1 MFDIFQEG
9 VTNTLRVMASGQTSA
24 IYSIATQIQM
34 DIATEEESMDKQ
46 KAVQKANQLKSE
58 LEGLFEG
65 EFRTLCNC
73 GFAGSFDIRR
83 YGEQIVYIS
92 GSIFSDNYY
101 VTVWDKTGKHT
112 LYDSGFK
119 QLTKAEMINKLGTVM
134 KQKKQLSLF

>member
-1 MFDIFQEG
+1 
-9 VTNTLRVMASGQTSA
+9 MAT
-24 IYSIATQIQM
+24 ATG
-34 DIATEEESMDKQ
+34 EESMDKQ
-46 KAVQKANQLKSE
+46 KAVQKANELKQE

-83 YGEQIVYIS
+83 YGEQIVHIS

-101 VTVWDKTGKHT
+101 VTVWDRTGKHT

-119 QLTKAEMINKLGTVM
+119 QLTKAEMIYRLGTVI
-134 KQKKQLSLF
+134 KQKNQLSLF

>member
-1 MFDIFQEG
+1 
-9 VTNTLRVMASGQTSA
+9 MASGQTCA
-24 IYSIATQIQM
+24 TYSIATQIRM
-34 DIATEEESMDKQ
+34 DTATGEESMDSKQ

-65 EFRTLCNC
+65 EFRTLPNC

-101 VTVWDKTGKHT
+101 LTVWDKTGKHT

-119 QLTKAEMINKLGTVM
+119 QLTKAEMIYQLGTVI
-134 KQKKQLSLF
+134 KQKNQLSLF

>member
-1 MFDIFQEG
+1 MR
-9 VTNTLRVMASGQTSA
+9 VTASGQTSA
-24 IYSIATQIQM
+24 TYSIATQIRM
-34 DIATEEESMDKQ
+34 ATATGEESMDKQ
-46 KAVQKANQLKSE
+46 KAVQKANELKQE

-73 GFAGSFDIRR
+73 GYAGSFDIRR

-101 VTVWDKTGKHT
+101 VTVWDRTGKHT

-119 QLTKAEMINKLGTVM
+119 QLTKAEMIYKLGTVI
-134 KQKKQLSLF
+134 KQKNQLSLF

>member
-1 MFDIFQEG
+1 
-9 VTNTLRVMASGQTSA
+9 MASGQ
-24 IYSIATQIQM
+24 ICATYGITTPVRK
-34 DIATEEESMDKQ
+34 DIATGEESMDKQ
-46 KAVQKANQLKSE
+46 KAVQKANELKQE

-73 GFAGSFDIRR
+73 GYAGSFDIRR

-119 QLTKAEMINKLGTVM
+119 QNTKAEMIYKLGTVI
-134 KQKKQLSLF
+134 KQKNQLTLF

>member
-1 MFDIFQEG
+1 
-9 VTNTLRVMASGQTSA
+9 MAREPTC
-24 IYSIATQIQM
+24 ATYGITTPVRK
-34 DIATEEESMDKQ
+34 DIATGEESMDKQ
-46 KAVQKANQLKSE
+46 KAVQKANELKQE

-73 GFAGSFDIRR
+73 GYAGSFDIRR

-101 VTVWDKTGKHT
+101 VTVWEGTGKHT

-119 QLTKAEMINKLGTVM
+119 QLTKAEMIYRLGTVI
-134 KQKKQLSLF
+134 KQKNQLSLF

>member
-1 MFDIFQEG
+1 
-9 VTNTLRVMASGQTSA
+9 MASGQTSA
-24 IYSIATQIQM
+24 TSSIATQIRM
-34 DIATEEESMDKQ
+34 ATVTGEGYMDKQ
-46 KAVQKANQLKSE
+46 KAVQKANELKQE

-73 GFAGSFDIRR
+73 GYAGSFDIRR

-119 QLTKAEMINKLGTVM
+119 QLTKAEMIYKLGAVI
-134 KQKKQLSLF
+134 KQKNQLSLF

>member
-1 MFDIFQEG
+1 
-9 VTNTLRVMASGQTSA
+9 
-24 IYSIATQIQM
+24 M
-34 DIATEEESMDKQ
+34 DSKQ
-46 KAVQKANQLKSE
+46 KAVQKANQLKTE
-58 LEGLFEG
+58 LESMFEG

-101 VTVWDKTGKHT
+101 LTVWDKTGKHT

-119 QLTKAEMINKLGTVM
+119 QLTRAEMIYRLGTVI
-134 KQKKQLSLF
+134 KQKNQLSLF

>member
-1 MFDIFQEG
+1 
-9 VTNTLRVMASGQTSA
+9 MASGQTSA
-24 IYSIATQIQM
+24 TSSIATQIRM
-34 DIATEEESMDKQ
+34 ATATGEESMDKQ
-46 KAVQKANQLKSE
+46 KAVQKANELKQE

-73 GFAGSFDIRR
+73 GYAGSFDIRR
-83 YGEQIVYIS
+83 YGTPTVYIG

-119 QLTKAEMINKLGTVM
+119 QLTKAEMINKLGTVI
-134 KQKKQLSLF
+134 KQKNQLSLF

>member
-1 MFDIFQEG
+1 
-9 VTNTLRVMASGQTSA
+9 MASGQTCA
-24 IYSIATQIQM
+24 IYSIATQIRM
-34 DIATEEESMDKQ
+34 ATATGEGYMDKQ
-46 KAVQKANQLKSE
+46 KAVQKANQLKTK

-73 GFAGSFDIRR
+73 GYAGSFDIRR

-92 GSIFSDNYY
+92 GSIFSDKYY

-119 QLTKAEMINKLGTVM
+119 QLTKAEMIYKLGTVI
-134 KQKKQLSLF
+134 KQKNQLTLF

>member
-1 MFDIFQEG
+1 
-9 VTNTLRVMASGQTSA
+9 MASGQTSA
-24 IYSIATQIQM
+24 TSSIATQIRM
-34 DIATEEESMDKQ
+34 DTVTGEESMDKQ
-46 KAVQKANQLKSE
+46 KAVQKANELKQE

-73 GFAGSFDIRR
+73 GYAGSFDIRR

-119 QLTKAEMINKLGTVM
+119 QLTKAEMIYRLGTVI
-134 KQKKQLSLF
+134 KQKNQLTLF

>member
-1 MFDIFQEG
+1 MKLLHG
-9 VTNTLRVMASGQTSA
+9 AKTVRVMASGQTSA
-24 IYSIATQIQM
+24 TSSIATQIRM
-34 DIATEEESMDKQ
+34 ATVTGEESMDKQ
-46 KAVQKANQLKSE
+46 KAVQKANELKQE

-119 QLTKAEMINKLGTVM
+119 QLTKAEMIYRLGTVI
-134 KQKKQLSLF
+134 KQKNQLSLF